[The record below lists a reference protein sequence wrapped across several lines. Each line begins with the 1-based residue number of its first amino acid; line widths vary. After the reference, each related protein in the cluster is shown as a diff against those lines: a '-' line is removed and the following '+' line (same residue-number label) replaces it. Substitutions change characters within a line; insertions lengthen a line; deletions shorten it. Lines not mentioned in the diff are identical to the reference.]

1 MASFPVAQIR
11 QAEQLALAQGRELM
25 PIAGAAA
32 ADFIA
37 SRFAPPDRVL
47 ALAGPGNN
55 GGDALTAA
63 TRLKALG
70 FAVDVVMPAGSGALP
85 PDAARAWQ
93 QWCDAGGAALAV
105 LPDPDPDL
113 NRYAVIIDG
122 LFGIGLN
129 RPLETSWQV
138 LIDRVNAGAAPV
150 LALDVPSGIDADTG
164 RALGRPVRARWTL
177 CFIAM
182 ARGLEAPGEGRDA
195 AGECHVHDLGVAM
208 PPPAATG

>member
-11 QAEQLALAQGRELM
+11 QAERLALAQGRELM

-32 ADFIA
+32 ANFIA
-37 SRFAPPDRVL
+37 SRFAPSARVL

-70 FAVDVVMPAGSGALP
+70 YGVDLYLPAGPDALP
-85 PDAARAWQ
+85 PDAARAWRH
-93 QWCDAGGAALAV
+93 WHDAGGDTLAT
-105 LPDPDPDL
+105 LPDP
-113 NRYAVIIDG
+113 NRYAVIVDG

-138 LIDRVNAGAAPV
+138 LIDHVNAGAAPV

-164 RALGRPVRARWTL
+164 QALGRPVRARWTL

-182 ARGLEAPGEGRDA
+182 ARGLEAPGEGREA
-195 AGECHVHDLGVAM
+195 AGECQVHDLGVAM
-208 PPPAATG
+208 PPPSGAG

>member
-1 MASFPVAQIR
+1 
-11 QAEQLALAQGRELM
+11 M
-25 PIAGAAA
+25 PLAGAAA

-37 SRFAPPDRVL
+37 SRFALPARVL

-63 TRLKALG
+63 TRLKVLG
-70 FAVDVVMPAGSGALP
+70 YAVDLYMPAGPDALP
-85 PDAARAWQ
+85 PDAARAWRG
-93 QWCDAGGAALAV
+93 WHEAGGERLAT
-105 LPDPDPDL
+105 LFDPD
-113 NRYAVIIDG
+113 RYAVIIDG

-129 RPLETSWQV
+129 RPLEACWQV
-138 LIDRVNAGAAPV
+138 LIDRVNTGGAPV

-182 ARGLEAPGEGRDA
+182 ARGLAAPGEGREA
-195 AGECHVHDLGVAM
+195 AGECYVDDLGVAM
-208 PPPAATG
+208 PPHATAD